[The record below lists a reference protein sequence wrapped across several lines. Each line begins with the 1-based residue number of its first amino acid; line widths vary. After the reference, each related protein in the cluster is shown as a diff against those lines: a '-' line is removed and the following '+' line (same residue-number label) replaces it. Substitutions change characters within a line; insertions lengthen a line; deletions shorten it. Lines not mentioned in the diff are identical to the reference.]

1 MPTQA
6 LEAPLVLIL
15 TVLFLGLLLELG
27 RFNDCPASSRTS
39 RQGPRLLRPRT
50 PNDCSQCRDAAAIPL
65 AAPARTVVPY
75 AQKKSPR
82 GRKKTVD
89 TRGQACPNP
98 DCDYREITDPAVHA
112 LVGYGHHGLRDP
124 IQDFYCQACHYKFSA
139 RRHTTLYH
147 LKTPPARVAQVLHA
161 VAEGLSAQAAARVF
175 QLSETTVRSWIN
187 RAGRHAQCL
196 HNRLMRALPLT
207 HVQLDE
213 LRLKLRGATEA
224 AWLWLACDAR
234 TKIIPAFAL
243 GPRTQAKAHQLVHEV
258 AQRLAPDCLPIFSSD
273 GLALYFYALTAHFG
287 EWGQTLGV
295 RHRVWMVSV
304 RLLYA
309 QVIKRYRRRRLAEVR
324 QHVYLGTPEAYRQA
338 LSALGFSGR
347 IQTAFIER
355 LNLTIRRS
363 IAGLARRSWSAAHSL
378 NELALQF
385 EWWRAYYHYARPHA
399 SLRQVIGG
407 ATSQRGQPRYRQRT
421 PAQAAGLTTRRWT
434 VRMLIAYPA
443 PPSEVA

>member
-1 MPTQA
+1 MPKVEIVDLRQEAKSQRQEKEEGPKKIPPEPYARSLFSSSLKEA
-6 LEAPLVLIL
+6 LQENLRRGKQSLI
-15 TVLFLGLLLELG
+15 FLNRRGFANFL
-27 RFNDCPASSRTS
+27 
-39 RQGPRLLRPRT
+39 
-50 PNDCSQCRDAAAIPL
+50 QCRL
-65 AAPARTVVPY
+65 CGFVLR
-75 AQKKSPR
+75 
-82 GRKKTVD
+82 
-89 TRGQACPNP
+89 CPNCSVTMTFHLKQKRVYCHHCGFGQP
-98 DCDYREITDPAVHA
+98 AGEICSDCGNPTLTGIGFGTEQVEQELHRFLPGARIARMDRDTTGKRGSQERIIRLWEKGEIDA

-124 IQDFYCQACHYKFSA
+124 IQDFYCQACHHKFSA

-187 RAGRHAQCL
+187 RAGRHSRCL

-224 AWLWLACDAR
+224 AWLWVACDAR

-258 AQRLAPDCLPIFSSD
+258 AQRLAPNCLPIFSSD
-273 GLALYFYALTAHFG
+273 GLALYFYALTAQFG

-309 QVIKRYRRRRLAEVR
+309 QVTPHLRRV
-324 QHVYLGTPEAYRQA
+324 QVSNGTV
-338 LSALGFSGR
+338 
-347 IQTAFIER
+347 
-355 LNLTIRRS
+355 
-363 IAGLARRSWSAAHSL
+363 AA
-378 NELALQF
+378 A
-385 EWWRAYYHYARPHA
+385 
-399 SLRQVIGG
+399 
-407 ATSQRGQPRYRQRT
+407 
-421 PAQAAGLTTRRWT
+421 
-434 VRMLIAYPA
+434 
-443 PPSEVA
+443 